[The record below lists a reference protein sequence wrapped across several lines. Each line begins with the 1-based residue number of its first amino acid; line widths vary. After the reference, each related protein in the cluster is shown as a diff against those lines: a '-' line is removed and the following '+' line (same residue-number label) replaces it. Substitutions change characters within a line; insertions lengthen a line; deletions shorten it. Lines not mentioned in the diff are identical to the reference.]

1 MPLSKD
7 IEAVIHAKEANRK
20 DRDWN
25 NHHTVLAEGVPAVGW
40 VAVVRSSLIPLV
52 YYDDRCYAVFRIL
65 SLVPM
70 LKISRNRPNFTE
82 TGSSRTTKRSMRI

>member
-1 MPLSKD
+1 MPLSMD

-40 VAVVRSSLIPLV
+40 VAVVCSSLIPPCLL
-52 YYDDRCYAVFRIL
+52 R
-65 SLVPM
+65 
-70 LKISRNRPNFTE
+70 
-82 TGSSRTTKRSMRI
+82 